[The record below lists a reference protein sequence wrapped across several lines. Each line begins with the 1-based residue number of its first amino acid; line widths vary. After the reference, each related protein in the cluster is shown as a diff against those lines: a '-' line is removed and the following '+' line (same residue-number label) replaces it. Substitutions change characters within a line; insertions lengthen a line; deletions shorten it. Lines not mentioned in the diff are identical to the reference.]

1 MLVGYDMTKEV
12 LEVITIYKIKT
23 DHTLNNKVY
32 LTMGDSSYLEYMLD
46 VQKRV
51 YGK

>member
-1 MLVGYDMTKEV
+1 MA
-12 LEVITIYKIKT
+12 IYKIKT

-32 LTMGDSSYLEYMLD
+32 LTMEDSRHLEYMLD